1 MKKLGLK
8 IIGLLMVTIFL
19 LQSNVLLAVS
29 QNDLKETDQKI
40 DEAEEELSNIQNEK
54 SEKMKQVEEI
64 TTKISEYQLQ
74 IDVLDGQIADLN
86 TKISDSEQK
95 LKKAQ
100 EDYTKQEELLE
111 ARLVATYEA
120 GETSYLD
127 FILSSESITDL
138 ISNYY
143 LVTEVA
149 TNDTELLDKIQ
160 KQKEEIENAK
170 KELEGSKQKLATS
183 KANKQGVTTQLQTA
197 KNEKNQQVAQLSED
211 EKQTQ
216 AELEQ
221 FEADK
226 RAIANQLAVIAK
238 QEAARQE
245 AAKQQATKQQAQTQK
260 NNTTTTGGSN
270 GKGSASTGTTN
281 ITSGKGGFIRPVSGY
296 SITCG
301 WYGYAGHT
309 GSDFSG
315 AGIAGRPVLA
325 AKSGTVVTS
334 TALKNA
340 NGAYRS
346 YGEYIVINHHDGT
359 MTLYAHGAPGS
370 RLVSVGQS
378 VSQGQQIMSVGT
390 TGNSTGYH
398 LHFEVWLNGVRV
410 NPANYL

>member
-1 MKKLGLK
+1 MKKVGLK
-8 IIGLLMVTIFL
+8 IIGLLVITIFL

-29 QNDLKETDQKI
+29 QNDLNETNKKI

-64 TTKISEYQLQ
+64 TTQISEYQSQ
-74 IDVLDGQIADLN
+74 IDVLDGQISELN
-86 TKISDSEQK
+86 TKISESEEQ
-95 LKKAQ
+95 LQKAQ

-149 TNDTELLDKIQ
+149 TSDTELLDKIQ
-160 KQKEEIENAK
+160 KQKQEIENAK
-170 KELEGSKQKLATS
+170 QQLEESKKGLATS
-183 KANKQGVTTQLQTA
+183 KANKQSVTTQLQTA
-197 KNEKNQQVAQLSED
+197 KSEKNKQVAKLSED

-226 RAIANQLAVIAK
+226 RAIANQLAAIAK
-238 QEAARQE
+238 QEASRQE
-245 AAKQQATKQQAQTQK
+245 AARKQAATQK
-260 NNTTTTGGSN
+260 NTPTANGKNEGSVSVSN
-270 GKGSASTGTTN
+270 GTSTV
-281 ITSGKGGFIRPVSGY
+281 TSGKGGFIRPINGY

-309 GSDFSG
+309 GVDFSG
-315 AGIAGRPVLA
+315 AGISGRPVLA
-325 AKSGTVVTS
+325 AKSGTVAIS
-334 TALKNA
+334 TALTNSS
-340 NGAYRS
+340 GGYRS

-370 RLVSVGQS
+370 RLVSAGQS

-398 LHFEVWLNGVRV
+398 LHFEVWFNGVRV

>member
-1 MKKLGLK
+1 MKRLGLK
-8 IIGLLMVTIFL
+8 ILGLLIMAIVL
-19 LQSNVLLAVS
+19 CQSNVLLAVS
-29 QNDLKETDQKI
+29 QNDLNETNKKI
-40 DEAEEELSNIQNEK
+40 DEAEKELSNIQNEK
-54 SEKMKQVEEI
+54 SDTVKQVEQI
-64 TTKISEYQLQ
+64 TTQISEYQTQ
-74 IDVLDGQIADLN
+74 IDVLDGQISDLN
-86 TKISDSEQK
+86 TKISESQEQ
-95 LKKAQ
+95 LKKAE
-100 EDYTKQEELLE
+100 EDYSKQEELLE
-111 ARLVATYEA
+111 ARLIATYEA

-143 LVTEVA
+143 LITEVA

-160 KQKEEIENAK
+160 KQKKEIEEAK
-170 KELEGSKQKLATS
+170 QKLEGSKQELAIS
-183 KANKQGVTTQLQTA
+183 KASKQSVTTQLKTA
-197 KNEKNQQVAQLSED
+197 QQEKNQQVAKLSED

-226 RAIANQLAVIAK
+226 RAIANQLAAIAK
-238 QEAARQE
+238 QEAARQQ
-245 AAKQQATKQQAQTQK
+245 AAQQAATQK
-260 NNTTTTGGSN
+260 NKPSTTGGNGGGKTPSSSGNSGGASN
-270 GKGSASTGTTN
+270 TVTN
-281 ITSGKGGFIRPVSGY
+281 AGGFIRPVSGY
-296 SITCG
+296 GITCG

-309 GSDFSG
+309 GVDFSG
-315 AGIAGRPVLA
+315 AGISGRPVLA
-325 AKSGTVVTS
+325 AKSGTVAIS
-334 TALKNA
+334 TALT
-340 NGAYRS
+340 NGNGGYRS
-346 YGEYIVINHHDGT
+346 YGEYIAINHHDGT

>member
-8 IIGLLMVTIFL
+8 IIGLLIIAIFL

-29 QNDLKETDQKI
+29 QTDLNETNKKI

-54 SEKMKQVEEI
+54 SETMKQVEEI
-64 TTKISEYQLQ
+64 TTQISEYQSQ
-74 IDVLDGQIADLN
+74 IDVLDGQISELN
-86 TKISDSEQK
+86 TKISDSEKQ
-95 LKKAQ
+95 LEKAQ
-100 EDYTKQEELLE
+100 EDFTKQEELLE

-160 KQKEEIENAK
+160 KQKQEIEDAK
-170 KELEGSKQKLATS
+170 KELEGSKQELATS
-183 KANKQGVTTQLQTA
+183 KASKQSVSTQLQTA
-197 KNEKNQQVAQLSED
+197 KSEKNQQVAKLSED

-238 QEAARQE
+238 QEAAAR
-245 AAKQQATKQQAQTQK
+245 QQAAAQK
-260 NNTTTTGGSN
+260 NTSTASGGSS
-270 GKGSASTGTTN
+270 GSTSVSGGGST
-281 ITSGKGGFIRPVSGY
+281 TSNTPSTGGFIRPVSGY

-309 GSDFSG
+309 GVDFSG
-315 AGIAGRPVLA
+315 SGISGKPVLA
-325 AKSGTVVTS
+325 AKSGTVAIS
-334 TALKNA
+334 TALT
-340 NGAYRS
+340 NGSGGYRS